1 MATREITKREPRF
14 AEPELDHEL
23 ILDPAESTGSNSV
36 EFAALLWEHRRFLGR
51 CTGIGFVVS
60 VILAL
65 LLPLRYTSTTRLMPP
80 DQTASG
86 MASIL
91 TALTDKS
98 GGLAALGGQ
107 LMGLKTSGDL
117 FIGVL
122 QSRSVEDDIVNKF
135 DLRTVYGTKSYESAR
150 KRLLHSTEVTGD
162 RKSGIITIVV
172 NDEDPKRAAAIGR
185 EYVEALNHV
194 VMTLNT
200 SSAHKER
207 VFLESRLGEVQQD
220 LEVAEKEFSQFAS
233 KNTALDV
240 KEQGKAMISAAA
252 MLEGQLIAT
261 QTQLEGLRQI
271 YTSSNV
277 RVRSLEAQVEEYQHQ
292 LGKLNGKTPA
302 EAENGTANGSANGT
316 ASNASGDAANGTQKD
331 LYPTIRQLPLLGV
344 AWADL
349 YRRTRVEETVF
360 ESLTGQYELAKV
372 QEAREMP
379 SVNVLDPADVPERKS
394 GPPRTM
400 IVLFLTFFVFAAAST
415 WIWARIRWQN
425 IDPADPGKMLTL
437 EIAHTIRRKL
447 SSLRTPGLRKMPTA
461 DSTNRD
467 DRGSGLN
474 GPSREE

>member
-1 MATREITKREPRF
+1 MRIRGAWAGLATTAVLGALSWMLTFGSTF
-14 AEPELDHEL
+14 ALAASPAIE
-23 ILDPAESTGSNSV
+23 AESFFDIGSGSATLNAIVNAQSV
-36 EFAALLWEHRRFLGR
+36 L
-51 CTGIGFVVS
+51 
-60 VILAL
+60 
-65 LLPLRYTSTTRLMPP
+65 TSYVFEY
-80 DQTASG
+80 G
-86 MASIL
+86 
-91 TALTDKS
+91 KS
-98 GGLAALGGQ
+98 G
-107 LMGLKTSGDL
+107 
-117 FIGVL
+117 
-122 QSRSVEDDIVNKF
+122 
-135 DLRTVYGTKSYESAR
+135 
-150 KRLLHSTEVTGD
+150 
-162 RKSGIITIVV
+162 
-172 NDEDPKRAAAIGR
+172 
-185 EYVEALNHV
+185 EACFASSSC
-194 VMTLNT
+194 TRT
-200 SSAHKER
+200 SSASVGATGEG
-207 VFLESRLGEVQQD
+207 VGVSIQLGALESSTTY
-220 LEVAEKEFSQFAS
+220 EFRA
-233 KNTALDV
+233 
-240 KEQGKAMISAAA
+240 I
-252 MLEGQLIAT
+252 
-261 QTQLEGLRQI
+261 
-271 YTSSNV
+271 
-277 RVRSLEAQVEEYQHQ
+277 
-292 LGKLNGKTPA
+292 
-302 EAENGTANGSANGT
+302 